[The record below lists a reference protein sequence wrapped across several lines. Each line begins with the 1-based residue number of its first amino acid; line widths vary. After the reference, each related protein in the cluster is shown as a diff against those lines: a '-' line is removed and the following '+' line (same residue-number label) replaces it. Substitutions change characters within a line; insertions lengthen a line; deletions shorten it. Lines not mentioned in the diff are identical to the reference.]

1 MKVKCPERATIV
13 SRASMLEIEWAKGPW
28 LDLDMI
34 ALGHTPVSL
43 GLPRI
48 VAVVVSQ
55 PPTKN
60 KALKT
65 RMKEYS

>member
-34 ALGHTPVSL
+34 ALGHSRLSRV
-43 GLPRI
+43 
-48 VAVVVSQ
+48 
-55 PPTKN
+55 TKN
-60 KALKT
+60 CCSCRLTTAN
-65 RMKEYS
+65 KEQSIED